1 MGHVRFTMR
10 LKAQI
15 RRGWLI
21 AILLTAALLLAA
33 CQSPV
38 DDPYGA
44 GQQFR
49 QQMEVLLE
57 DASQFLA
64 GFCGTT
70 PAVLL
75 AGLAAMLYLG
85 RRSS

>member
-1 MGHVRFTMR
+1 MR
-10 LKAQI
+10 RSRLSTY
-15 RRGWLI
+15 RWL
-21 AILLTAALLLAA
+21 ALALPAAVLALAA
-33 CQSPV
+33 CASPI

-49 QQMEVLLE
+49 QLTEVLLE

-64 GFCGTT
+64 GFCGAE

-75 AGLAAMLYLG
+75 TGLAVALYLG
-85 RRSS
+85 KRSS

>member
-1 MGHVRFTMR
+1 MRSTRFTTY
-10 LKAQI
+10 
-15 RRGWLI
+15 GWL
-21 AILLTAALLLAA
+21 ALALFAATLLLAA

-49 QQMEVLLE
+49 QLVEVLLE
-57 DASQFLA
+57 DASEFAA

-70 PAVLL
+70 PAALL
-75 AGLAAMLYLG
+75 ASLAAMLYLG

>member
-1 MGHVRFTMR
+1 MR
-10 LKAQI
+10 SAKLTSYV
-15 RRGWLI
+15 WL
-21 AILLTAALLLAA
+21 ALALLALAA

-49 QQMEVLLE
+49 QLMEVLLE

-70 PAVLL
+70 PVALL
-75 AGLAAMLYLG
+75 AGLAATLYFG

>member
-1 MGHVRFTMR
+1 MR
-10 LKAQI
+10 PTRLAI
-15 RRGWLI
+15 YSWLTL
-21 AILLTAALLLAA
+21 ALLAATLLAA
-33 CQSPV
+33 CQSPI

-49 QQMEVLLE
+49 QLVEVLVE

-64 GFCGTT
+64 GFCGAE

-75 AGLAAMLYLG
+75 AGVAAMLYFG
-85 RRSS
+85 KRSS

>member
-1 MGHVRFTMR
+1 MR
-10 LKAQI
+10 SAKLTSYVWPA
-15 RRGWLI
+15 L
-21 AILLTAALLLAA
+21 ALLTLAA

-49 QQMEVLLE
+49 QLVEVLLE

-64 GFCGTT
+64 GFCGAE
-70 PAVLL
+70 PVVLL
-75 AGLAAMLYLG
+75 AGVAAVFVL
-85 RRSS
+85 RRRAS

>member
-1 MGHVRFTMR
+1 MPRMR
-10 LKAQI
+10 RSTLS
-15 RRGWLI
+15 WLV
-21 AILLTAALLLAA
+21 LALLAATLLVAA

-49 QQMEVLLE
+49 QLMETLLE

-64 GFCGTT
+64 GFCGAE

-75 AGLAAMLYLG
+75 AGAAAVFLL
-85 RRSS
+85 RRRAS

>member
-1 MGHVRFTMR
+1 
-10 LKAQI
+10 
-15 RRGWLI
+15 
-21 AILLTAALLLAA
+21 LTTLAATLALAA

-49 QQMEVLLE
+49 QLMEVLLE

-70 PAVLL
+70 PAALL
-75 AGLAAMLYLG
+75 AGLAAMFYLG

>member
-1 MGHVRFTMR
+1 MR

-21 AILLTAALLLAA
+21 AILLAAALLLAA
-33 CQSPV
+33 CQSLV

-49 QQMEVLLE
+49 QLVETLME

-64 GFCGTT
+64 GFCGAE

-75 AGLAAMLYLG
+75 AGVAAVFLL
-85 RRSS
+85 RRRAS

>member
-1 MGHVRFTMR
+1 MR
-10 LKAQI
+10 SAKLTSYV
-15 RRGWLI
+15 WL
-21 AILLTAALLLAA
+21 ALALLALAA

-49 QQMEVLLE
+49 QLMEVLLE

-70 PAVLL
+70 PAALL
-75 AGLAAMLYLG
+75 AGVAAMLYLG

>member
-1 MGHVRFTMR
+1 MQRTRF
-10 LKAQI
+10 LSY
-15 RRGWLI
+15 GWLFVI
-21 AILLTAALLLAA
+21 ILAASLLLAA

-49 QQMEVLLE
+49 QIVEVLLE

-64 GFCGTT
+64 GFCGVE
-70 PAVLL
+70 PAALL
-75 AGLAAMLYLG
+75 VGAAALLIVRKRM
-85 RRSS
+85 S

>member
-1 MGHVRFTMR
+1 MR
-10 LKAQI
+10 YTTRTHYA
-15 RRGWLI
+15 WLML
-21 AILLTAALLLAA
+21 ALLATALLLAA

-49 QQMEVLLE
+49 QLVEVLLE
-57 DASQFLA
+57 DTTQFLA
-64 GFCGTT
+64 GFCGAE

-75 AGLAAMLYLG
+75 AGVATVLVL
-85 RRSS
+85 RRRAS

>member
-1 MGHVRFTMR
+1 MR
-10 LKAQI
+10 PTRLATYS
-15 RRGWLI
+15 WLTL
-21 AILLTAALLLAA
+21 ALLAAMLLAA

-49 QQMEVLLE
+49 QLVEVLLE
-57 DASQFLA
+57 DASQFAA

-70 PAVLL
+70 PAALL
-75 AGLAAMLYLG
+75 ASLAAMLYFG
-85 RRSS
+85 KRSC

>member
-1 MGHVRFTMR
+1 MR
-10 LKAQI
+10 SAKLTTY
-15 RRGWLI
+15 GWLVLT
-21 AILLTAALLLAA
+21 LLALAA
-33 CQSPV
+33 CQSPI

-49 QQMEVLLE
+49 QLVEVLLE

-70 PAVLL
+70 PAAVL
-75 AGLAAMLYLG
+75 AGLAALLYFG
-85 RRSS
+85 KRSH